1 MVVRM
6 SLTGRERR
14 ILGEI
19 EQALELEDPDMAR
32 RVAAINKIE
41 TGSDAGA
48 YRERMQSWAGAHIW
62 LIALLGVIA
71 VLLLVLAV
79 ITA

>member
-1 MVVRM
+1 M
-6 SLTGRERR
+6 SLSGRERR

-41 TGSDAGA
+41 TGSDARA
-48 YRERMQSWAGAHIW
+48 YRERMQSWAGAHVW
-62 LIALLGVIA
+62 LIALLAVIA

>member
-1 MVVRM
+1 M
-6 SLTGRERR
+6 SLSGRERR

-41 TGSDAGA
+41 SDAGA
-48 YRERMQSWAGAHIW
+48 YRERMQSWAGAHLW

>member
-1 MVVRM
+1 M
-6 SLTGRERR
+6 SLSGRERR

-19 EQALELEDPDMAR
+19 EQALELEDPDLAR

-41 TGSDAGA
+41 TGSDTGF
-48 YRERMQSWAGAHIW
+48 YRARLQSWAMARIW
-62 LIALLGVIA
+62 LIVLLGMIV
-71 VLLLVLAV
+71 VLLLLLAV

>member
-1 MVVRM
+1 M

-41 TGSDAGA
+41 SGSDAGV
-48 YRERMQSWAGAHIW
+48 YRERIQSWAGAHVW
-62 LIALLGVIA
+62 LIALLAVIA

>member
-1 MVVRM
+1 M
-6 SLTGRERR
+6 SLSGRERR

-48 YRERMQSWAGAHIW
+48 YRERMQSWAGGHIW

>member
-1 MVVRM
+1 M
-6 SLTGRERR
+6 SLSGRERR

-62 LIALLGVIA
+62 LLALLAVIA

>member
-1 MVVRM
+1 M

>member
-1 MVVRM
+1 M
-6 SLTGRERR
+6 SLSGRERR